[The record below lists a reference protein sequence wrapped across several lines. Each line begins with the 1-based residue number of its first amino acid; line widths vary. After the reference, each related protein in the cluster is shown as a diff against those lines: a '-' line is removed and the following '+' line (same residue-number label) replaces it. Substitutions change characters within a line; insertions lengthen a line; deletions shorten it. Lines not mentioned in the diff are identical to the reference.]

1 MSAVDDFQ
9 NRFAQTDRAG
19 WMAVL
24 ARATRDELQQLMSG
38 FEVPLVDVVKPPECG
53 SLMIEARAGGGGRR
67 FNAGEATVTRC
78 VVRDGD
84 RLGYSYSLG
93 RDKEK
98 ARLAA
103 ILDAMLQSASS
114 HQMVMAAVVGPLG
127 KAQEDRR
134 ARASLQA
141 AATKVEFFT
150 MVRGDG

>member
-9 NRFAQTDRAG
+9 NSFAQIDRAG

-24 ARATRDELQQLMSG
+24 ARATREELQQLAQG
-38 FEVPLVDVVKPPECG
+38 IALPRVDVVKPPECG

-103 ILDAMLQSASS
+103 ILDAMLQSAAS
-114 HQMVMAAVVGPLG
+114 HHLVMEAVVAPLAS
-127 KAQEDRR
+127 AQQQRR
-134 ARASLQA
+134 TRASLQA
-141 AATKVEFFT
+141 AATKVDFFT
-150 MVRGDG
+150 RVRGDG

>member
-1 MSAVDDFQ
+1 MSAVDDLQ

-19 WMAVL
+19 WMAIL
-24 ARATRDELQQLMSG
+24 ARASRDELLHLTRG
-38 FEVPLVDVVKPPECG
+38 FELPLVDVVKPPESG

-84 RLGYSYSLG
+84 RLGFSYSLG

-103 ILDAMLQSASS
+103 ILDAMLQSTSS
-114 HQMVMAAVVGPLG
+114 HHMVMETVVAPLA
-127 KAQEDRR
+127 KTQHELR

-141 AATKVEFFT
+141 AATRVDFFT

>member
-1 MSAVDDFQ
+1 MDDLQ

-24 ARATRDELQQLMSG
+24 ARATRDELQHFTRD
-38 FEVPLVDVVKPPECG
+38 FELPVVDVVKTPECG

-114 HQMVMAAVVGPLG
+114 HHMVMETVVAPLA
-127 KAQEDRR
+127 KAQQERR
-134 ARASLQA
+134 ARASLHA
-141 AATKVEFFT
+141 AATKVDFFT

>member
-1 MSAVDDFQ
+1 MDDLQ

-24 ARATRDELQQLMSG
+24 ARATRGELEHLTRG
-38 FEVPLVDVVKPPECG
+38 FDLPIVDLVKPPECG

-78 VVRDGD
+78 VVRDDD

-103 ILDAMLQSASS
+103 ILDAMLQSATS
-114 HQMVMAAVVGPLG
+114 HDLVMETVVAPLAR
-127 KAQEDRR
+127 AQQERR
-134 ARASLQA
+134 VRASLQA
-141 AATKVEFFT
+141 AATKVDFFT

>member
-1 MSAVDDFQ
+1 MAPVDDFQ
-9 NRFAQTDRAG
+9 TSFAQTDRAG

-24 ARATRDELQQLMSG
+24 ARAAREELQYLTRGLDLPQV
-38 FEVPLVDVVKPPECG
+38 EIVKAPECG

-78 VVRDGD
+78 VVRDGE

-103 ILDAMLQSASS
+103 VLDAMLQSASQ
-114 HQMVMAAVVGPLG
+114 HHMVMEAVVAPLA
-127 KAQEDRR
+127 KAQHDRR
-134 ARASLQA
+134 AHASRQA

-150 MVRGDG
+150 MVRGEG

>member
-1 MSAVDDFQ
+1 MSPVDDFQ

-24 ARATRDELQQLMSG
+24 ARATRDELQQLTRG
-38 FEVPLVDVVKPPECG
+38 VDLPHVDVVKAPECG

-84 RLGYSYSLG
+84 RLGFSYSLG

-114 HQMVMAAVVGPLG
+114 HHLVMQCVVAPLAS
-127 KAQEDRR
+127 AQNERR

-141 AATKVEFFT
+141 AATKVDFFT

>member
-1 MSAVDDFQ
+1 MDDFQ

-24 ARATRDELQQLMSG
+24 ARATRDELQSLTRALELPQ
-38 FEVPLVDVVKPPECG
+38 VDLVKPPECG

-78 VVRDGD
+78 VVRDGE
-84 RLGYSYSLG
+84 RLGFSYALG

-103 ILDAMLQSASS
+103 ILDAMLQSGSA
-114 HQMVMAAVVGPLG
+114 HHLVMEAVVAPLA
-127 KAQEDRR
+127 KAQQERR
-134 ARASLQA
+134 SQASLQA
-141 AATKVEFFT
+141 AATKVDFFT
-150 MVRGDG
+150 MVRGGG

>member
-24 ARATRDELQQLMSG
+24 ARATRDELRTLTG
-38 FEVPLVDVVKPPECG
+38 GLDLPAVDIVKQPECG

-67 FNAGEATVTRC
+67 FNACEATVTRC
-78 VVRDGD
+78 VVRYGEL
-84 RLGYSYSLG
+84 LGYSYSLG

-98 ARLAA
+98 ARIAA
-103 ILDAMLQSASS
+103 ILDAMLQSPSS
-114 HQMVMAAVVGPLG
+114 HKMVMQAVVAPL
-127 KAQEDRR
+127 ASVQHERR
-134 ARASLQA
+134 ARASLEA
-141 AATKVEFFT
+141 AATKVDFFT

>member
-1 MSAVDDFQ
+1 MSDVDDFQ
-9 NRFAQTDRAG
+9 NRFAHTDRAG

-24 ARATRDELQQLMSG
+24 ARATRDELQQLTRG
-38 FEVPLVDVVKPPECG
+38 LDLPQVDVVKPPESG

-78 VVRDGD
+78 VVRNGD

-114 HQMVMAAVVGPLG
+114 HQMVMEAVVAPLA

-141 AATKVEFFT
+141 AATKVDFFT

>member
-1 MSAVDDFQ
+1 
-9 NRFAQTDRAG
+9 
-19 WMAVL
+19 
-24 ARATRDELQQLMSG
+24 
-38 FEVPLVDVVKPPECG
+38 
-53 SLMIEARAGGGGRR
+53 MIEARAGGGGRR

-98 ARLAA
+98 AKMAA

-114 HQMVMAAVVGPLG
+114 YQMVMEAVVAPLAS
-127 KAQEDRR
+127 AQQERR
-134 ARASLQA
+134 VRASLQA
-141 AATKVEFFT
+141 AATKVDFFT

>member
-1 MSAVDDFQ
+1 MDDFQ

-24 ARATRDELQQLMSG
+24 ARATRDELQQLTSD
-38 FEVPLVDVVKPPECG
+38 FELPLVDVVKPAECG
-53 SLMIEARAGGGGRR
+53 SRMIEARAGGGGRR

-84 RLGYSYSLG
+84 RLGFAYSLG

-98 ARLAA
+98 VRLAA

-114 HQMVMAAVVGPLG
+114 HQMVREAVVAPLA
-127 KAQEDRR
+127 KSQHERR

-141 AATKVEFFT
+141 AATKVDFFT

>member
-1 MSAVDDFQ
+1 MSDVDDFQ

-24 ARATRDELQQLMSG
+24 ARATRDELQQLARG
-38 FEVPLVDVVKPPECG
+38 LDLPQVDVVKPPECG

-114 HQMVMAAVVGPLG
+114 YHMVMETVVAPLA
-127 KAQEDRR
+127 KAQQERR

-141 AATKVEFFT
+141 AATKVDFFT